1 MSYGAT
7 VGASA
12 ANSNLIKKFKK
23 YFYPCLENPMYTATF
38 QSGLLTILKNANE
51 FKLFVCCCCYLL
63 FTSVDLL
70 PFKIKIFDGLTCIST
85 VMLKI
90 FYIQLGGCKYKIYNM
105 TNVNFVIYTH
115 QVN

>member
-51 FKLFVCCCCYLL
+51 FKLFVWCCCWYLV
-63 FTSVDLL
+63 FTSVDRSKSKLL
-70 PFKIKIFDGLTCIST
+70 IGVHAYLLSCYTFL
-85 VMLKI
+85 
-90 FYIQLGGCKYKIYNM
+90 IYNWVG
-105 TNVNFVIYTH
+105 VNTKFTTW
-115 QVN
+115 QM